1 MTLWGCVFLIFPF
14 QCLCDLPSMAAGTTC
29 LSLPCVSSVVVVVV
43 SGASLASS
51 SSFFS
56 TAFPRLSPVVSGSL
70 RASVSPFVV
79 GVLSGSSSLCGGVLD
94 SSVLLSSSSSRVRT
108 SSSSSSSLLM
118 WRGLTVQT
126 MGVEMPGTR
135 MAAEL
140 PKKMQE
146 IVKMFQAVPDPRAK
160 YEQLLYYAKQLKPL
174 GKEYLTPENKVQGC
188 VSQVWVRPSIG
199 QDDKRFYFE
208 AESDSLLTKGLA
220 ALLVEGLSGS
230 TAQEILAVTP
240 DFMQGLGLNQS
251 LTPSRNNGFL
261 NMLKLMQKKTLQ
273 LYMESEEAASASS
286 ISNSRE
292 LETPAVRETEA
303 DAAQDILESPEAENL
318 SSEGSHVSSTRPI
331 ITKKAVI
338 EEKLEEALTPT
349 ELEVED
355 VSYQHAGHSGVERG
369 STETHFNVK
378 VVSESFEGRS
388 LLKRHRLVYD
398 LLKDEL
404 QTGGVHALS
413 LITKTPREVTATGK
427 S

>member
-1 MTLWGCVFLIFPF
+1 
-14 QCLCDLPSMAAGTTC
+14 MA
-29 LSLPCVSSVVVVVV
+29 
-43 SGASLASS
+43 
-51 SSFFS
+51 
-56 TAFPRLSPVVSGSL
+56 
-70 RASVSPFVV
+70 
-79 GVLSGSSSLCGGVLD
+79 
-94 SSVLLSSSSSRVRT
+94 
-108 SSSSSSSLLM
+108 
-118 WRGLTVQT
+118 
-126 MGVEMPGTR
+126 E
-135 MAAEL
+135 EL

-220 ALLVEGLSGS
+220 AVLVEGLSGS

-273 LYMESEEAASASS
+273 LYMESEGAASASS

-303 DAAQDILESPEAENL
+303 DAAQDILDSPVAENL
-318 SSEGSHVSSTRPI
+318 SSEGSHVSSTRPM

-369 STETHFNVK
+369 ATETHFNVK

-413 LITKTPREVTATGK
+413 LITKTPREVAAKGK

>member
-1 MTLWGCVFLIFPF
+1 VSKAQG
-14 QCLCDLPSMAAGTTC
+14 LCDLPSMAASTTC
-29 LSLPCVSSVVVVVV
+29 LSLPCVSSSVVVVVV

-51 SSFFS
+51 SSSSLFS
-56 TAFPRLSPVVSGSL
+56 TAFPRRLSPVVSGSL

-108 SSSSSSSLLM
+108 TTTSSSSSLLL

-135 MAAEL
+135 MAEEL

-413 LITKTPREVTATGK
+413 LITKTPGEVTATGK

>member
-1 MTLWGCVFLIFPF
+1 
-14 QCLCDLPSMAAGTTC
+14 MAASTAC
-29 LSLPCVSSVVVVVV
+29 VSLPCVSSVVVVVV

-51 SSFFS
+51 SSSSHFS

-79 GVLSGSSSLCGGVLD
+79 GGVLSGSSSLWGGVLD
-94 SSVLLSSSSSRVRT
+94 DSVLSSSSSSSSSRVRT
-108 SSSSSSSLLM
+108 SSSFSSSSFLLC
-118 WRGLTVQT
+118 RGLTVQT

-135 MAAEL
+135 MAEEL

-160 YEQLLYYAKQLKPL
+160 YEQLLYYAKKLKPL

-251 LTPSRNNGFL
+251 LTPSRSNGFL

-273 LYMESEEAASASS
+273 LYMESEQAASASS

-303 DAAQDILESPEAENL
+303 DAAQDILESPVAENL

-369 STETHFNVK
+369 ATETHFNVK